1 MLLES
6 YTKRIFRAECN
17 PRFESL
23 HCIATL
29 HQDVSA
35 VLPCLNTVLGGFEY
49 LKDPP
54 ALVLRSAGRLISLH
68 GREIAVNALRDEA
81 EADKILEWLKR
92 EINQAW
98 ENRAAIAPR
107 TEGEPKPQVLEILKR
122 LPRTNCRRCGEP
134 TCMVFA
140 ARAAEGVKS
149 AADCPEP
156 SGNARQGLEAYLGRF
171 AFDD

>member
-35 VLPCLNTVLGGFEY
+35 VLPYLNTVLGGFAY

-54 ALVLRSAGRLISLH
+54 ALVLRSRGRLITLH
-68 GREIAVNALRDEA
+68 GREIAINALRDEA

-107 TEGEPKPQVLEILKR
+107 TEGAPKPQVLEILKR

-149 AADCPEP
+149 AADCPEL
-156 SGNARQGLEAYLGRF
+156 SGDGRQGLEAYLGRF